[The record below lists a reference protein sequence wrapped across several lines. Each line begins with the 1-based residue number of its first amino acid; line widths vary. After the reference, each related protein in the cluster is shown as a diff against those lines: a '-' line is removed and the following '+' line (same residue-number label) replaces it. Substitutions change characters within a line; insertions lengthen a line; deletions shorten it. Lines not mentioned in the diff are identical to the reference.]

1 MSPSPKYNPAKLKK
15 AIYVHLAL
23 FLSGL
28 IGVIFVLYQG
38 LSLLS
43 SMYPH
48 ATQPTII
55 NIERKQSIIDI
66 HRFMYHGD
74 VEYYRNSASKLTAV
88 INFRDAFA
96 QLLFKKQI
104 PLTAE
109 QFEHLN
115 YYNPKIVENK
125 SVAQLYISAMI
136 GVETGLDI
144 WTTTTDILIK
154 QRALINEIY
163 DSHTDVGLQSSQ
175 IIEYENQLQQLDD
188 AYSENVVLL
197 LDNMAIANEKI
208 RYFVFGIVSLL
219 TLTIIVFA
227 ERVTRSRVRYTSE
240 FIRYEEINERY
251 RKFPE
256 SNPYPILSFD
266 NGGELTYCNDAAKK
280 TFPNLDILTE
290 HHPFIKTM
298 LRNFSN
304 VESNDKEIDYRHIEY
319 NGKNYDVM
327 ISIIGGDNGFYAYVF
342 DSSLIYEQKNKIEV
356 NLQEKEILIR
366 EIHHRVNNNLAIILG
381 FLELSE
387 QQMHDEVCRRLN
399 DLNMTRIRTVSVI
412 NRALYEH
419 GDFTNIDF
427 AEHLAHLG
435 RTNQLEVHYDTTD
448 RLILNVN
455 QAFSLALLLNEI
467 VQEMRFLGCCKD
479 LQMRVGLKDGQMQ
492 ITLSSDKLNHFNMP
506 DNEIVQLMISQLGVQ
521 WNGHNSA
528 THSFSFEFAV
538 REVSGAIATTHL
550 NNGVS

>member
-23 FLSGL
+23 FLIGL
-28 IGVIFVLYQG
+28 IGVIFALYQG

-43 SMYPH
+43 SMHPH
-48 ATQPTII
+48 ATQPTIL
-55 NIERKQSIIDI
+55 NMERKQSIIDI

-74 VEYYRNSASKLTAV
+74 VDYYRASASTLTDV
-88 INFRDAFA
+88 INFRDAMA

-115 YYNPKIVENK
+115 YYNPKIAENK
-125 SVAQLYISAMI
+125 SVAQLYVSMMV
-136 GVETGLDI
+136 GTEVGLEI
-144 WTTTTDILIK
+144 WTSTTDILVK
-154 QRALINEIY
+154 QRALINDIY
-163 DSHTDVGLQSSQ
+163 DTHTNGGLETSQ
-175 IIEYENQLQQLDD
+175 IIEYQNQLQQLDD
-188 AYSENVVLL
+188 AFTEKVMLL
-197 LDNMAIANEKI
+197 LSNMAIVNEKL

-219 TLTIIVFA
+219 ALTIIVFA
-227 ERVTRSRVRYTSE
+227 ERVTRSRLRYTSE

-256 SNPYPILSFD
+256 SNPYPIFSFD
-266 NGGELTYCNDAAKK
+266 HSAELTYYNQAAEQ
-280 TFPNLDILTE
+280 TFPNLRVLTE

-298 LRNFSN
+298 LRNFPCEEAN
-304 VESNDKEIDYRHIEY
+304 QKEIDYSHVEY

-327 ISIIGGDNGFYAYVF
+327 ISNIGGNNGFHAYVF
-342 DSSLIYEQKNKIEV
+342 DSSLIYEQKRKIEA

-387 QQMHDEVCRRLN
+387 QQMQDDVCRRLN
-399 DLNMTRIRTVSVI
+399 DLNMSRIRTVSVI
-412 NRALYEH
+412 NRALYDH
-419 GDFTNIDF
+419 GDFTNINF
-427 AEHLAHLG
+427 AEHLAHLE
-435 RTNQLEVHYDTTD
+435 RTNQLQVSYDTTD
-448 RLILNVN
+448 RIILNVN
-455 QAFSLALLLNEI
+455 QAFSLAILLNEI
-467 VQEMRFLGCCKD
+467 VQESRYKECCKD
-479 LQMRVGLKDGQMQ
+479 LHMRVGLKDDHMQMT
-492 ITLSSDKLNHFNMP
+492 IFSDDLNHFNIP
-506 DNEIVQLMISQLGVQ
+506 DNEIMQLMISQLGVA
-521 WNGHNSA
+521 WNGYDSV
-528 THSFSFEFAV
+528 TQSFSFEFDL